1 MRGLVAP
8 AFTAENV
15 RKMSSD
21 IYHVAN
27 NLQNKLATEIL
38 NNGGSLVVNACELM
52 APATLD
58 VIGRVAF
65 GHDFNATNNAPEGL
79 KITHTWKEQNEMG
92 QEQAGFTA
100 MLVLRLFPWIT
111 SLPLEAIQAQGA
123 VAQRIREIAK
133 GLVSAGQVD
142 EKGGKDLMSIL
153 RKLIPTFSLMFG
165 PMDLTLSQS
174 VQILMETPLNA
185 STWPKSMIISS
196 PSSSLATRPPL
207 VPPPS
212 RSGH

>member
-1 MRGLVAP
+1 MRALVAP
-8 AFTAENV
+8 AFNAENV
-15 RKMSSD
+15 RRMGPE

-27 NLQNKLATEIL
+27 SLQNKLSTEIF
-38 NNGGSLVVNACELM
+38 NGGGSVEVNACELM

-65 GHDFNATNNAPEGL
+65 GHDFNATNGATEGL
-79 KITHTWKEQNEMG
+79 KITQGWKEQNEMG

-100 MLVLRLFPWIT
+100 LLVLRLFPWIT

-133 GLVSAGQVD
+133 DIVARGQID

-153 RKLIPTFSLMFG
+153 RTLI
-165 PMDLTLSQS
+165 
-174 VQILMETPLNA
+174 
-185 STWPKSMIISS
+185 
-196 PSSSLATRPPL
+196 
-207 VPPPS
+207 
-212 RSGH
+212 